1 MIKIKKEE
9 VEFRKAEEGD
19 IPSLMELINK
29 RWDRKV
35 SEQELSNRIKHG
47 VEFVSAHKPTGK
59 VIGQMSGIIT
69 KDFKPSWVEHIGGGD
84 IQKRSDKN
92 GRIFTLYQLTVD
104 PEVRVEGARISE
116 ELRNHHL
123 NHIQSHAQ
131 TLDVK
136 TGFSKILGKFISKKF
151 EVRTH
156 SPIQDL
162 NEMLFKN
169 EKFKNHVQNKL
180 KVRLNDESDF
190 FKLPGKT
197 QKLIALERLYYTEPL
212 INKSEVKDE
221 KQNEKLSNLQ
231 KRLLEKT
238 KDHFQTLRIMEAAL
252 DDRPDAFD
260 RFKKENKDL
269 IKKLKKIY
277 NGKFGIEEFIDLTQ
291 RKAEPTLRFHASGG
305 ARIDKVI
312 PNGSEEK
319 TRSLGVAVSY
329 LYSNP

>member
-9 VEFRKAEEGD
+9 VEFRRAEEKD

-35 SEQELSNRIKHG
+35 SEQELLNRIKHG
-47 VEFVSAHKPTGK
+47 VEFVSVHKPTGR

-69 KDFKPSWVEHIGGGD
+69 RDFKKSWVEHIGGGE
-84 IQKRSDKN
+84 IQKRSSKK

-104 PEVRVEGARISE
+104 PEVRVEGVKISD
-116 ELRNHHL
+116 ELRTKHL
-123 NHIQSHAQ
+123 NHIQNIEDTFQ
-131 TLDVK
+131 N
-136 TGFSKILGKFISKKF
+136 GFLKILNKFIKKKF
-151 EVRTH
+151 EIRTH

-169 EKFKNHVQNKL
+169 EKFKNYIQSKFKVKL
-180 KVRLNDESDF
+180 NNESDF

-212 INKSEVKDE
+212 IDKSEVKDE

-238 KDHFQTLRIMEAAL
+238 NDHFQTLRIMEAAL
-252 DDRPDAFD
+252 DDRPDAFY

-269 IKKLKKIY
+269 IKKLYK
-277 NGKFGIEEFIDLTQ
+277 GEFGIEDYILLTQ
-291 RKAEPTLRFHASGG
+291 RKAESTLRFHVGGG
-305 ARIDKVI
+305 ARIDKII
-312 PNGSEEK
+312 PGGSEEK
-319 TRSLGVAVSY
+319 RRSLGVAVSY
-329 LYSNP
+329 LYKK